1 MHTRNLI
8 LLCSEHV
15 ISDGT
20 AAKVLGVCLAAL
32 TLVSLLLLHAA
43 DLKDGKTAELVP
55 DPHPGNSRGVPLTCV
70 RVCGIL
76 CSLQTA
82 GLQQVLV
89 HSTYKEKRHLNTS
102 L

>member
-1 MHTRNLI
+1 MKSDLVGFFLINLDMHTRNLI

-70 RVCGIL
+70 
-76 CSLQTA
+76 
-82 GLQQVLV
+82 
-89 HSTYKEKRHLNTS
+89 
-102 L
+102 